1 MYKHSLDRKNVPAKG
16 GIKSEGADQFYISK
30 HICQITILT
39 ITSCTRELQNTDSI
53 QCIVS

>member
-30 HICQITILT
+30 HIPMPNYNLNYHFLY
-39 ITSCTRELQNTDSI
+39 TRI
-53 QCIVS
+53 KKY